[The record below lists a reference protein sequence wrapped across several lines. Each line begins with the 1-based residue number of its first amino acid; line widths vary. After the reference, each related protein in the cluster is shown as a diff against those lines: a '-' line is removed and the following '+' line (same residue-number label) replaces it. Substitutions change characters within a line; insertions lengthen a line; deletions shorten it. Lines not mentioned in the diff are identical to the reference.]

1 MQPLEMFLP
10 TEMSLAD
17 WMAIDGRDKAF
28 SGLGSDLV
36 PRNVHILTL
45 EDWTSP
51 DRYSRSMFRY
61 CMYKSLV
68 KIPILKLI

>member
-10 TEMSLAD
+10 TEMSLDD
-17 WMAIDGRDKAF
+17 WMALDGRDKAF

-61 CMYKSLV
+61 NLV